1 MHFDR
6 WTTRDSSLL
15 GVIILKKY
23 LNLFSIFFK
32 IGAFTFGGGYAM
44 VPIMER
50 EIVENKKLIDNEEF
64 IDMLALAQAS
74 PGPIAVNTSIFIG
87 YKLNGILGAL
97 TCLLGTVLPSFSI
110 ILIVAIFFNQFKNIS
125 IVNKIFSGIRPA
137 IAALIL
143 SSVITMIKKGDNL
156 KNRVIL
162 ALIVS
167 ALVGF
172 LDISPILI
180 IIFGAIFSVTVNYFR
195 IK

>member
-1 MHFDR
+1 LYFDR

-50 EIVENKKLIDNEEF
+50 EIVENKKLINSEEF

-162 ALIVS
+162 ALIVA

-180 IIFGAIFSVTVNYFR
+180 IIFGAIFSMTVNYFR

>member
-1 MHFDR
+1 
-6 WTTRDSSLL
+6 
-15 GVIILKKY
+15 
-23 LNLFSIFFK
+23 
-32 IGAFTFGGGYAM
+32 M

-50 EIVENKKLIDNEEF
+50 EIVENKKLINSEEF

-162 ALIVS
+162 ALIVA

-180 IIFGAIFSVTVNYFR
+180 IIFGAIFSMTVNYFR

>member
-1 MHFDR
+1 M
-6 WTTRDSSLL
+6 
-15 GVIILKKY
+15 KKY

-50 EIVENKKLIDNEEF
+50 EIVENKKLINSEEF

-162 ALIVS
+162 ALIVA

>member
-1 MHFDR
+1 M
-6 WTTRDSSLL
+6 
-15 GVIILKKY
+15 KKY

>member
-50 EIVENKKLIDNEEF
+50 EIVENKKLINSEEF

-162 ALIVS
+162 ALIV
-167 ALVGF
+167 ATLVGF

>member
-1 MHFDR
+1 MYFDR

-50 EIVENKKLIDNEEF
+50 EIVENKKLINSEEF

-162 ALIVS
+162 ALIVA

-180 IIFGAIFSVTVNYFR
+180 IIFGAIFSMTVNYFR